1 MLLILNVEESSEEV
15 IKRFSHALGTSMLG
29 VRKMSR
35 TQITYVEV
43 VLLSWQKLP
52 DELFSLSANWLFMES
67 RFYRIAQ
74 ADMGS
79 SLTVKVLGVFEQLKK
94 QNYITDFC
102 SRVVVRT
109 YDATTQ
115 PIDRVQANYSA
126 LPDWIRP

>member
-1 MLLILNVEESSEEV
+1 
-15 IKRFSHALGTSMLG
+15 MLG
-29 VRKMSR
+29 VREMSR
-35 TQITYVEV
+35 TQINYVEV

-52 DELFSLSANWLFMES
+52 DELFSLSANWVFIES

-74 ADMGS
+74 ADMDGA
-79 SLTVKVLGVFEQLKK
+79 LTVEVLGLFEQLKK

-109 YDATTQ
+109 QDATTQ
-115 PIDRVQANYSA
+115 PVDGVQANYSL